1 MEQKRSILSIEAVPQ
16 TCLRCSGG
24 IEMLMI
30 VTGGSGS
37 GKSAYAE
44 EQIIRLGEGTRI
56 YIATM
61 MSFDAEGDRRI
72 ERHRKMRA
80 AKNFQTIECY
90 TDLSSVKLPADG
102 IVLLECMSNLAAN
115 EMYAPGGAGEHMVE
129 SILQGIQ
136 SVLSQVKALVVVT
149 NEVFSDGQE
158 YDPATQQYLENLGV
172 INQELAKKA
181 DTVMEVVCGI
191 PLLRKGRMDS

>member
-1 MEQKRSILSIEAVPQ
+1 
-16 TCLRCSGG
+16 
-24 IEMLMI
+24 MLMI

-61 MSFDAEGDRRI
+61 MSFDAEGDKRI

-115 EMYAPGGAGEHMVE
+115 EMYAPGGAGQHMVE

-158 YDPATQQYLENLGV
+158 YDPATKQYLENLGV

-181 DTVMEVVCGI
+181 DTVTEVVCGI
-191 PLLRKGRMDS
+191 PLLRKGRIDS

>member
-1 MEQKRSILSIEAVPQ
+1 
-16 TCLRCSGG
+16 
-24 IEMLMI
+24 MLMI

-44 EQIIRLGEGTRI
+44 EQIMKLGEGSRI

-90 TDLSSVKLPADG
+90 MDLSSVNLPPDG

-115 EMYAPGGAGEHMVE
+115 EMYAPGGAGENMVE

-158 YDPATQQYLENLGV
+158 YDSQTMQYLEYLGI
-172 INQELAKKA
+172 INQELAKEA
-181 DTVMEVVCGI
+181 DTVTEVVCGI
-191 PLLRKGRMDS
+191 PLVRKGRMDS

>member
-1 MEQKRSILSIEAVPQ
+1 
-16 TCLRCSGG
+16 
-24 IEMLMI
+24 MLMI

-44 EQIIRLGEGTRI
+44 EQIMKLGEGSRI

-90 TDLSSVKLPADG
+90 MDLSSVNLPPDG

-115 EMYAPGGAGEHMVE
+115 EMYASGGAGENMVE
-129 SILQGIQ
+129 SILHGIQ
-136 SVLSQVKALVVVT
+136 SVLFQVKALVVVT

-158 YDPATQQYLENLGV
+158 YDSQTMQYLEYLGI

-181 DTVMEVVCGI
+181 DTVTEVVCGI
-191 PLLRKGRMDS
+191 PLVRKERLDS

>member
-1 MEQKRSILSIEAVPQ
+1 
-16 TCLRCSGG
+16 
-24 IEMLMI
+24 MLMI

-44 EQIIRLGEGTRI
+44 EQIMKLGEGSRI

-90 TDLSSVKLPADG
+90 MDLSSVNLPPDG

-115 EMYAPGGAGEHMVE
+115 EMYAPGGAGENMVE
-129 SILQGIQ
+129 SILHGIQ
-136 SVLSQVKALVVVT
+136 SVLFQVKALVVVT

-158 YDPATQQYLENLGV
+158 YDSQTMQYLEYLGI

-181 DTVMEVVCGI
+181 DTVTEVVCGI
-191 PLLRKGRMDS
+191 PLVRKERLDS

>member
-1 MEQKRSILSIEAVPQ
+1 
-16 TCLRCSGG
+16 
-24 IEMLMI
+24 MLMI

-61 MSFDAEGDRRI
+61 MSFDAEGDKRI

-90 TDLSSVKLPADG
+90 TDLRSVNLPADG

-115 EMYAPGGAGEHMVE
+115 EMYAPGGAGQHMVE
-129 SILQGIQ
+129 TILQGIQ

-158 YDPATQQYLENLGV
+158 YDPATNQYLENLGV

-181 DTVMEVVCGI
+181 DTVTEVVCGI
-191 PLLRKGRMDS
+191 PLLRKGRIDS

>member
-1 MEQKRSILSIEAVPQ
+1 MGTLFTLSMDAVSQ
-16 TCLRCSGG
+16 VCLRYAGG
-24 IEMLMI
+24 KGMLMI

-44 EQIIRLGEGTRI
+44 EQIIRLREGTRI

-80 AKNFQTIECY
+80 AKNFRTIECY
-90 TDLSSVKLPADG
+90 TDLSSVKLPSDG

-115 EMYAPGGAGEHMVE
+115 EMYAQGGAGEHMVE

-136 SVLSQVKALVVVT
+136 SVLSQVKDLVVVT

-158 YDPATQQYLENLGV
+158 YDPQTVQYLENLGV

-181 DTVMEVVCGI
+181 DIVTEVVCGI
-191 PLLRKGRMDS
+191 PLLRKGRIDS

>member
-1 MEQKRSILSIEAVPQ
+1 
-16 TCLRCSGG
+16 
-24 IEMLMI
+24 MLMI

-44 EQIIRLGEGTRI
+44 EQIIRLGEGTRV

-90 TDLSSVKLPADG
+90 TNLSSVKLPPDG

-115 EMYAPGGAGEHMVE
+115 EMYAPGGAKEQMVE

-158 YDPATQQYLENLGV
+158 YDPATKQYLENLGA
-172 INQELAKKA
+172 INQELAKEA
-181 DTVMEVVCGI
+181 DTVTEVVCGI
-191 PLLRKGRMDS
+191 PLVRKGRMDS

>member
-1 MEQKRSILSIEAVPQ
+1 
-16 TCLRCSGG
+16 
-24 IEMLMI
+24 MLMI

-44 EQIIRLGEGTRI
+44 EQIIRLGGTRV

-90 TDLSSVKLPADG
+90 TNLSSVKLPADG

-115 EMYAPGGAGEHMVE
+115 EMYAPGGAKEQMVE

-158 YDPATQQYLENLGV
+158 YDPATKQYLENLGA
-172 INQELAKKA
+172 INQELAKEA
-181 DTVMEVVCGI
+181 DTVTEVVCGI
-191 PLLRKGRMDS
+191 PLVRKGRMDS

>member
-1 MEQKRSILSIEAVPQ
+1 
-16 TCLRCSGG
+16 
-24 IEMLMI
+24 MLMI

-44 EQIIRLGEGTRI
+44 EQIIRLGEGTRV

-90 TDLSSVKLPADG
+90 TNLSSVKLPPDG

-115 EMYAPGGAGEHMVE
+115 EMYAPGGAKEHMVE

-158 YDPATQQYLENLGV
+158 YDPATKQYLENLGA
-172 INQELAKKA
+172 INQELAKEA
-181 DTVMEVVCGI
+181 DTVTEVVCGI
-191 PLLRKGRMDS
+191 PLVRKGRMDL

>member
-1 MEQKRSILSIEAVPQ
+1 
-16 TCLRCSGG
+16 
-24 IEMLMI
+24 MLMI

-61 MSFDAEGDRRI
+61 MSFDAEGDKRI

-90 TDLSSVKLPADG
+90 TDLRSVNLPADG

-115 EMYAPGGAGEHMVE
+115 EMYAPGGAGQHMVE

-158 YDPATQQYLENLGV
+158 YDPATNQYLENLGV

-181 DTVMEVVCGI
+181 DTVTEVVCGI
-191 PLLRKGRMDS
+191 PLLRKGRIDS

>member
-1 MEQKRSILSIEAVPQ
+1 
-16 TCLRCSGG
+16 
-24 IEMLMI
+24 MLMI

-44 EQIIRLGEGTRI
+44 EQIIRLGEGTRV

-90 TDLSSVKLPADG
+90 TNLSSVKLPPDG

-115 EMYAPGGAGEHMVE
+115 EMYAPGGSKEHMVE

-158 YDPATQQYLENLGV
+158 YDPATKQYLENLGA
-172 INQELAKKA
+172 INQELAKEA
-181 DTVMEVVCGI
+181 DTVTEVVCGI
-191 PLLRKGRMDS
+191 PLVRKGRMDS